1 MEASSVYHLKMDSSN
16 ISEERLEITN
26 KHGEKLVG
34 VLHNTGSKGVV
45 ILSHGFRSNKDDV
58 IMLNL
63 AAAITKKGI
72 SAFRF
77 DFAGNGE
84 SEGQFEFGN
93 YRREADDL
101 HSVVSDISQKNY
113 DVIAIVGHSKGGDV
127 VLLYAST
134 YDDVKMVLN
143 LSGRFDLRVGV
154 KERFGE
160 ELLQNIE
167 KDGFIDVED
176 TKGTYRV
183 TRESLMDRLNINML
197 EEVKKIQEEC
207 RVLTVHGTEDE
218 TIPVQDAYEFAKIIP
233 NHKLHIING
242 ANHCYTSH
250 QAELASAVV
259 DFITSF

>member
-1 MEASSVYHLKMDSSN
+1 MDSSN
-16 ISEERLEITN
+16 VSEERLEITN

-45 ILSHGFRSNKDDV
+45 ILSHGFRATKEDN

-63 AAAITKKGI
+63 TAALTKKGI
-72 SAFRF
+72 STFRF

-101 HSVVSDISQKNY
+101 HSVVSFFFQNNA
-113 DVIAIVGHSKGGDV
+113 DVIAIVGHSKGGNV
-127 VLLYAST
+127 VLIYACT

-143 LSGRFDLRVGV
+143 LSGRFDLINGV

-160 ELLQNIE
+160 ELLQKME
-167 KDGFIDVED
+167 RDGFIDMKD

-183 TRESLMDRLNINML
+183 TKDSLMDRLNINMA
-197 EEVKKIQEEC
+197 EEVKKIKEEC

-218 TIPVQDAYEFAKIIP
+218 IIPVHDAYEFAKLIP
-233 NHKLHIING
+233 NHKLHIVNE

-259 DFITSF
+259 DFITSS